1 MTSTSVRASSSS
13 EGKVCTP
20 FSSASPIEKIKYEY
34 RYQVWYFTNGVTRV
48 IADLNALR
56 TAFAWPDD
64 ITQVL
69 DVDPVNLT

>member
-1 MTSTSVRASSSS
+1 
-13 EGKVCTP
+13 
-20 FSSASPIEKIKYEY
+20 
-34 RYQVWYFTNGVTRV
+34 VTRV